1 MMDILTSR
9 TLLYPAANKIKK
21 MKRIPEAIRDMF
33 GIESAAESKF
43 LADKAN
49 SFKRNGLLKVE
60 QEYGIQRSATYIDKD
75 QEAVLF
81 NALLLSSVFTDPK
94 QVKKIFDDQ
103 AVRAEAAQ
111 TLRAMLLNRTTVC
124 GMALASAETTLL
136 VTSLEGNF
144 DLYTEKLPNP
154 FETLPQM
161 LLGPHTNL
169 LNALLAQALV
179 LDPVDSVLAAWV
191 AGDIESAYQLANKI
205 DNSEP
210 VAPFLEMVRSRYHE
224 LQRLSKLLDDFFK

>member
-1 MMDILTSR
+1 M
-9 TLLYPAANKIKK
+9 KK
-21 MKRIPEAIRDMF
+21 IPEAIRSLF
-33 GIESAAESKF
+33 GIESAVDSKF

-49 SFKRNGLLKVE
+49 SFQRNGLLKVHKERGVQRASVFIDNE
-60 QEYGIQRSATYIDKD
+60 QEI
-75 QEAVLF
+75 VLF

-94 QVKKIFDDQ
+94 YVKQIFEKPQ
-103 AVRAEAAQ
+103 IRAEASQ
-111 TLRAMLLNRTTVC
+111 TLRSMLLNRTSVC
-124 GMALASAETTLL
+124 GMALTSEETTLL

-169 LNALLAQALV
+169 LNVLLAQASV
-179 LDPVDSVLAAWV
+179 LEPVDSVLAAWV
-191 AGDIESAYQLANKI
+191 AGDIERAYQLANKI

-210 VAPFLEMVRSRYHE
+210 VTPFLDMVRSRYHG
-224 LQRLSKLLDDFFK
+224 LQRLSKLLGDFF

>member
-1 MMDILTSR
+1 M
-9 TLLYPAANKIKK
+9 KK
-21 MKRIPEAIRDMF
+21 IPEAIRSLF
-33 GIESAAESKF
+33 GIESAVDSKF

-49 SFKRNGLLKVE
+49 SFQRNGLLKVHKERGVQRASVFIDNE
-60 QEYGIQRSATYIDKD
+60 QEI
-75 QEAVLF
+75 VLF

-94 QVKKIFDDQ
+94 YVKQIFEEPLI
-103 AVRAEAAQ
+103 RAEASQ
-111 TLRAMLLNRTTVC
+111 TLRSMLLNRTSVC
-124 GMALASAETTLL
+124 GMALTSEETTLL

-169 LNALLAQALV
+169 LNVLLAQASV
-179 LDPVDSVLAAWV
+179 LEPVDSVLAAWV
-191 AGDIESAYQLANKI
+191 AGDIERAYQLANKI

-210 VAPFLEMVRSRYHE
+210 VTPFLDMVRSHYHE
-224 LQRLSKLLDDFFK
+224 LQRLSKLLGDFF

>member
-1 MMDILTSR
+1 
-9 TLLYPAANKIKK
+9 

-49 SFKRNGLLKVE
+49 SFHRNKLFKVE
-60 QEYGIQRSATYIDKD
+60 KKSGVQRATTYISKE
-75 QEAVLF
+75 QEVVLF
-81 NALLLSSVFTDPK
+81 NALLLNSVFTDPK
-94 QVKKIFDDQ
+94 QVKQIFENPK
-103 AVRAEAAQ
+103 ARADAAE
-111 TLRAMLLNRTTVC
+111 TLRSMLLNRTTVC

-169 LNALLAQALV
+169 LNALLAQASV

-191 AGDIESAYQLANKI
+191 AGDIERAYQLANKI

-210 VAPFLEMVRSRYHE
+210 VAPFLDMVRNRYHE
-224 LQRLSKLLDDFFK
+224 LQRFSKLLDDFF